1 MEDQRIKDLK
11 KQIQD
16 LYEKKS
22 KCRNEVIKLDMDW
35 EISQLKNKIEEIEK
49 EIKKTPIQKTQ
60 VQQQKIEFKKEEKKE
75 EKKPEGTPD
84 LNRGK
89 VAELGSTIPD
99 NHKKDD
105 KREEKKEDN
114 KKN

>member
-1 MEDQRIKDLK
+1 MEDQRIINLK

-16 LYEKKS
+16 LYSKKS
-22 KCRNEVIKLDMDW
+22 KLRNEVAKLDIDYKVL
-35 EISQLKNKIEEIEK
+35 QLKKEIEK
-49 EIKKTPIQKTQ
+49 IEREPKNPVQK
-60 VQQQKIEFKKEEKKE
+60 VQQQKVEFKKEEKKE

-89 VAELGSTIPD
+89 VAEPGSTIPD